1 LERSYKI
8 PTANFVP
15 FDIHVADFYRAL

>member
-1 LERSYKI
+1 LSELYKI
-8 PTANFVP
+8 ITHNFVL

>member
-1 LERSYKI
+1 LERIYKI
-8 PTANFVP
+8 PTANFVL

>member
-1 LERSYKI
+1 LSELYKI
-8 PTANFVP
+8 IPSSFVP

>member
-1 LERSYKI
+1 LSELYKI
-8 PTANFVP
+8 IRSSFVL